1 MKNSGKKKRVR
12 EIIGVFIRH
21 GIKKGLRGS
30 VDPVNVRLAFEEL
43 GPTFIK
49 IGQILSTRPDVMPP
63 SYLSEFQKLQ
73 DHVRP
78 ERFEDIK
85 TVVEENLQ
93 RPLEQLFSDFEEEP
107 LASASMAEVHRARLL
122 NGERVAVKIQRPE
135 AKEMILNDIAILK
148 SLSRFFNVFP
158 KRSFINLRD
167 ILDEIEENV
176 KLELDF
182 LNEAKNI
189 TRFSENNKDV
199 KYIETPKVYEQYTTV
214 NVIVMQYIEGI
225 KIDDID
231 SLDKQGYDRNDIGV
245 KLADNYLKQIFEDGF
260 FHADPHP
267 GNVMVSENKIAY
279 VDFGLMGSLD
289 QAMLQKLNRLLH
301 GLITNDVDAMAGS
314 ILQMGAYTDSV
325 NIEGL
330 KNDISKIY
338 TRYISSSL
346 SEINLS
352 EAMNMILRTCLKNN
366 IVIPKEM
373 TMLGKGLMTIESI
386 LSRLSPEINIIDIAA
401 SYSARRFFEGKNI
414 KRELPE
420 LLKDFYY
427 FYSSALK
434 IPSRLLQLID
444 TAQAGKLVVKIDDQG
459 HSEKTRSL
467 NRLVNRAILGVIE
480 AALIIGSC
488 IIFGA
493 SAGPKS
499 DGMPIFAAGG
509 FILAAILGLLLI
521 ISIFRSNRM

>member
-1 MKNSGKKKRVR
+1 M
-12 EIIGVFIRH
+12 
-21 GIKKGLRGS
+21 
-30 VDPVNVRLAFEEL
+30 
-43 GPTFIK
+43 
-49 IGQILSTRPDVMPP
+49 
-63 SYLSEFQKLQ
+63 
-73 DHVRP
+73 
-78 ERFEDIK
+78 
-85 TVVEENLQ
+85 
-93 RPLEQLFSDFEEEP
+93 
-107 LASASMAEVHRARLL
+107 
-122 NGERVAVKIQRPE
+122 
-135 AKEMILNDIAILK
+135 
-148 SLSRFFNVFP
+148 
-158 KRSFINLRD
+158 
-167 ILDEIEENV
+167 
-176 KLELDF
+176 
-182 LNEAKNI
+182 
-189 TRFSENNKDV
+189 
-199 KYIETPKVYEQYTTV
+199 
-214 NVIVMQYIEGI
+214 
-225 KIDDID
+225 
-231 SLDKQGYDRNDIGV
+231 

-267 GNVMVSENKIAY
+267 GNVMVSGNKIAY
-279 VDFGLMGSLD
+279 VDFGLMGNLD

-325 NIEGL
+325 NIEGF

-401 SYSARRFFEGKNI
+401 SYSARRFFDGKNI
-414 KRELPE
+414 KHELPE

-444 TAQAGKLVVKIDDQG
+444 TAQAGKLAVKIDDQG

-499 DGMPIFAAGG
+499 GGMPILTAGG